1 MNDISKNQSKMLKG
15 IAIFFMLS
23 LHLYNTTNYTD
34 FYKPLITIKGLPITY
49 FLSFICDAC
58 VPIYCFSAGY
68 AAYLLKNETT
78 RKRLKRIF
86 NLLLTYWIILTLTC
100 VTGLVLNNPNI
111 PGSFAAFLGNAFLYH
126 ISYVGAWWF
135 MQTYILLCIT
145 SKYLI
150 DLVDKDHNIIM
161 LMLSLAIYVIAYY
174 FRMIHSIHTSINV
187 INYIINALVLYG
199 TSQLS
204 YVVGLLFR
212 KYLVMTKLKEKLN
225 NKQVVGI
232 VLMLLS
238 VLLHIVVKSMIVA
251 PFTGLIFIAGFLL
264 IDIKVPL
271 LEKVLLF
278 LGKHS
283 TNVWLLHMQFYMIFF
298 SKLIFSTHTVL
309 GCIVILFTCC
319 ILCSY
324 VVDVVHSKINGI
336 IDYIS

>member
-1 MNDISKNQSKMLKG
+1 
-15 IAIFFMLS
+15 MLS
-23 LHLYNTTNYTD
+23 L
-34 FYKPLITIKGLPITY
+34 
-49 FLSFICDAC
+49 
-58 VPIYCFSAGY
+58 V
-68 AAYLLKNETT
+68 
-78 RKRLKRIF
+78 
-86 NLLLTYWIILTLTC
+86 
-100 VTGLVLNNPNI
+100 
-111 PGSFAAFLGNAFLYH
+111 
-126 ISYVGAWWF
+126 
-135 MQTYILLCIT
+135 
-145 SKYLI
+145 
-150 DLVDKDHNIIM
+150 
-161 LMLSLAIYVIAYY
+161 IYVVAYY
-174 FRMIHSIHTSINV
+174 FRMIHPIHISVNV

-212 KYLVMTKLKEKLN
+212 KYFVMTKLKEKLN

-232 VLMLLS
+232 ILMLVS

-251 PFTGLIFIAGFLL
+251 PFTGLIFITGFLL
-264 IDIKVPL
+264 IDIKIPF

-309 GCIVILFTCC
+309 GCIIILFACC

-324 VVDVVHSKINGI
+324 VVDAIHSKINSI

>member
-1 MNDISKNQSKMLKG
+1 MTDISKNQSKMLKG

-23 LHLYNTTNYTD
+23 LHLYNTTNYMN
-34 FYKPLITIKGLPITY
+34 FYIPLITIKGLPITY

-58 VPIYCFSAGY
+58 VPIYCFCAGY

-78 RKRLKRIF
+78 QKRLKRIF

-100 VTGLVLNNPNI
+100 ITGLVLNNPNI

-126 ISYVGAWWF
+126 VSYVGAWWF

-161 LMLSLAIYVIAYY
+161 LMLSLVIYVIAYY
-174 FRMIHSIHTSINV
+174 FRMIHSIYTSVNV
-187 INYIINALVLYG
+187 VNYIINALVLYG

-212 KYLVMTKLKEKLN
+212 KYLVMTELKEKLN
-225 NKQVVGI
+225 NKKVVGI

-238 VLLHIVVKSMIVA
+238 VILHIVVKSMLVA
-251 PFTGLIFIAGFLL
+251 PFTGLIFITGFLL

-298 SKLIFSTHTVL
+298 SKFIFSTHTVL
-309 GCIVILFTCC
+309 GCIIILFACC
-319 ILCSY
+319 TACSY
-324 VVDVVHSKINGI
+324 IVDFIHIKFSLFIFNK
-336 IDYIS
+336 

>member
-1 MNDISKNQSKMLKG
+1 MTDISKNQSKMLKG

-23 LHLYNTTNYTD
+23 LHLYNTTNYAD
-34 FYKPLITIKGLPITY
+34 FYKPLITIKGLPIIY
-49 FLSFICDAC
+49 FLSFICNAC
-58 VPIYCFSAGY
+58 VPIYCFCAGY

-78 RKRLKRIF
+78 QKRFKRIF

-100 VTGLVLNNPNI
+100 VIGLVLNNPNI
-111 PGSFAAFLGNAFLYH
+111 PDSFAAFLGNAFLYH

-150 DLVDKDHNIIM
+150 DLVEKDHNIIM
-161 LMLSLAIYVIAYY
+161 LMLSLAIYIIAYY
-174 FRMIHSIHTSINV
+174 FRMIHPIYTSVNIV
-187 INYIINALVLYG
+187 NYIINALILYG

-204 YVVGLLFR
+204 YVLGLLFR

-238 VLLHIVVKSMIVA
+238 VILHIVIKSMIVA
-251 PFTGLIFIAGFLL
+251 PFTGLIFITGFLL

-309 GCIVILFTCC
+309 GCIIILFACC
-319 ILCSY
+319 TACSY
-324 VVDVVHSKINGI
+324 I
-336 IDYIS
+336 IDFIHIKFSLLIFNK